1 MKKIPI
7 RKPKNKPIK
16 LVSNVVSRN
25 NEDIIV
31 DMILEYQSLI
41 GNPKQEAFYDDI
53 LDNLYRLIENT
64 NCKYNL
70 IYNHNK
76 NFKRSRKLMALCGS
90 KPATENNGN
99 TIDDSDSPDIVTKC
113 FKSYSNV
120 STEEKMQAIAFWS
133 NRIAHG
139 CSVEIENFAE
149 YFLESS
155 KDDYEAKC
163 KRKEFAEEIYNIHKK
178 FDTEPKYR
186 FSQPKVLNMMQSQDF
201 DFNTCNDQNFLT
213 VKNLMND
220 FNIKCDNKE
229 DVRNFI
235 YCNKLQDMTDNFY
248 ALKDNAVVDVVKYL
262 SGPGRENSNIIAL
275 RVSDNNMVN
284 KDKESLSRIILV
296 NREIYEEYFK
306 FNDSLSFSYAF
317 IDNSLDKNKIGTK
330 EKLEACRNML
340 RGKLVSENR
349 DRMISD
355 NILNALMQLG
365 AVSVFH
371 IPDKELEKY
380 GIDLPE
386 VNSPLIECM
395 ANYGAGIFD
404 IAASPVTKKGLKNF
418 LAEQRERCMINK
430 QMYDDDYERF
440 CYEKSIKPKAK
451 RHAEEIQ
458 QQEGIMVIA

>member
-1 MKKIPI
+1 MKKVPI
-7 RKPKNKPIK
+7 VVPEDKSIK
-16 LVSNVVSRN
+16 LVSNVVSKD
-25 NEDIIV
+25 NEDIIL

-41 GNPKQEAFYDDI
+41 GNPKQEVFYDDI

-70 IYNHNK
+70 KYNHNK

-90 KPATENNGN
+90 KQTTINNGE
-99 TIDDSDSPDIVTKC
+99 TIDDTDSPDIVTKC
-113 FKSYSNV
+113 FKSYSSV

-149 YFLESS
+149 YFLGPS
-155 KDDYEAKC
+155 KDEYESRC
-163 KRKEFAEEIYNIHKK
+163 KKKEFAEEIYNIHKK
-178 FDTEPKYR
+178 FDTESKYR
-186 FSQPKVLNMMQSQDF
+186 FSQPRVLHMMQSPDF
-201 DFNTCNDQNFLT
+201 DFNTCNDPNFIT
-213 VKNLMND
+213 VKKLMND
-220 FNIKCDNKE
+220 FKVKCNNKE

-248 ALKDNAVVDVVKYL
+248 ALKDNAVVDVAKYL
-262 SGPGRENSNIIAL
+262 NGPEKENGNIVAL

-296 NREIYEEYFK
+296 NKEIYEEYFK

-380 GIDLPE
+380 DIDLPE
-386 VNSPLIECM
+386 VNSPLVECM

-404 IAASPVTKKGLKNF
+404 IAASSVTKKGLKNF
-418 LAEQRERCMINK
+418 LAEQRERCMINEHI
-430 QMYDDDYERF
+430 YDGDYERF
-440 CYEKSIKPKAK
+440 CMEKSIRPKAK

-458 QQEGIMVIA
+458 QREGVMVIA